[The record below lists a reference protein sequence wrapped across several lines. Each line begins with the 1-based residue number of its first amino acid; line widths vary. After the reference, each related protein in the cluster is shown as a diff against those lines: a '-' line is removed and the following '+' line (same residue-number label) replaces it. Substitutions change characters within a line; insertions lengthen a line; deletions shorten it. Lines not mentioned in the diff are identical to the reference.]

1 MKFTNPDL
9 EKLILGTILTYG
21 QKVWHQ
27 VADKLTTDDFGD
39 DRSKGLWEVLQ
50 AMDVAGLCVGRDFA
64 AAIHT
69 TAHGML
75 AKVVRHSLP
84 GGMWDLLE
92 HGAYVL
98 EASEHGVSPSLLL
111 KSINDMRELAKKR
124 RVADRIIS
132 AYHRLDEPGTDPLEE
147 AALLASAG
155 DDRVGWETLADIE
168 EPEDDSAV
176 AVWGI
181 SEYGC
186 HTNLDRFLPLCAGRC
201 YVLAG
206 KPGGGKSS
214 MAVQMMAENARV
226 GTKVAFVSMEM
237 SRGDCWR
244 FFQPHN
250 LTREQAANVS
260 VISCGNLTPPQLQA
274 TVRSACRSGAKL
286 VVVDHMQYVRESA
299 GQKQHEAISL
309 AARMMV
315 ETMKQEQAALIEICQ
330 MTRDGRQE
338 IRGERETKE
347 RPPSLA
353 DLRGSADL
361 EQGAA
366 AVLFLWQPSEE
377 QADMPVGYSAIE
389 MKVAKNRFGQPCRV
403 MLRFSGVDKRFT
415 RDTIPTYTPS
425 LGQDRMGCPVSD
437 DENLFA

>member
-1 MKFTNPDL
+1 VNFTNPDL

-39 DRSKGLWEVLQ
+39 TRSKGLWEVLQ
-50 AMDVAGLCVGRDFA
+50 AMDVAGECVGTDFS
-64 AAIHT
+64 AAIHS
-69 TAHGML
+69 TATSMS
-75 AKVVRHSLP
+75 ASVVRPSLP

-92 HGAYVL
+92 RGAYVL
-98 EASEHGVSPSLLL
+98 ECAERCVSPSLLN
-111 KSINDMRELAKKR
+111 KSNNDLRLLARKR
-124 RVADRIIS
+124 RAAEKITT
-132 AYHRLDEPGTDPLEE
+132 AYHRLDESGTDPLEE
-147 AALLASAG
+147 AALLAEAG
-155 DDRVGWETLADIE
+155 DECVGWETLADIDD
-168 EPEDDSAV
+168 PGEDNAV
-176 AVWGI
+176 AQWGI

-186 HTNLDRFLPLCAGRC
+186 STNLDEFLPLCAGRC

-214 MAVQMMAENARV
+214 MAVQMMAENARA
-226 GTKVAFVSMEM
+226 GNRVAFVSMEM
-237 SRGDCWR
+237 SRGDCWK
-244 FFQPHN
+244 FFRPHN
-250 LTREQAANVS
+250 LSREHASNIS
-260 VISCGNLTPPQLQA
+260 ILSCGNLTPPQLQA

-366 AVLFLWQPSEE
+366 AVLFLWQP
-377 QADMPVGYSAIE
+377 A
-389 MKVAKNRFGQPCRV
+389 
-403 MLRFSGVDKRFT
+403 
-415 RDTIPTYTPS
+415 
-425 LGQDRMGCPVSD
+425 
-437 DENLFA
+437 